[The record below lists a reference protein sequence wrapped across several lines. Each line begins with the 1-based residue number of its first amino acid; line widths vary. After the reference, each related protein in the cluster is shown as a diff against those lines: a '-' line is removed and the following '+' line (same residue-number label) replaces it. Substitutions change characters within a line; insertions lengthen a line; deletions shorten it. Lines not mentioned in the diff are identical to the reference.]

1 MNDQYAAWDPSAPG
15 ITFSLSAGRITLF
28 LRTLELL
35 EYPEFFRFLFNPETG
50 MFAVQTCSMDD
61 EGAKRLPTMKPEE
74 AVGIKIM
81 DLVKVVYSSRNWNRR
96 ISYRAEGRF
105 YPSECLVSFD
115 LAAAYEIHEGRIK
128 KPS

>member
-1 MNDQYAAWDPSAPG
+1 MNDQYAVWNQAAPG

-50 MFAVQTCSMDD
+50 MFAVQTCSMDA

-81 DLVKVVYSSRNWNRR
+81 ELVKVVYSSSNWKRR
-96 ISYRAEGRF
+96 ISYRAEGEF
-105 YPSECLVSFD
+105 YPSEHLVNFN
-115 LAAAYEIHEGRIK
+115 LTAAYEIHEGRIK
-128 KPS
+128 KPF